1 MNVNFSK
8 KILYAD
14 ADENN
19 LLAMVGTFEKEGYEI
34 FFVNNGSLVIE
45 NAIKIKPDII
55 ILEVVLP
62 NVDGIEICSELR
74 KINSF
79 SDTTIVFLSSRPEDF
94 VHIAALDAGG
104 DCYFLKPLR
113 ARLLLSQI
121 KAIERKGN
129 KNIIKKVRV
138 AKVFNSTLDIDEDKV
153 CALVNGIE
161 IPLPKREFEILQLLL
176 SKPGKVFSRSEIF
189 RTIWNNESSTSER
202 AIDVH
207 ITKLRKKIGE
217 TTIVTHKGLGYKVI
231 I

>member
-1 MNVNFSK
+1 MNFSK

-14 ADENN
+14 TDVNS
-19 LLAMVGTFEKEGYEI
+19 LAAMTETFEKEGYEV
-34 FFVNNGSLVIE
+34 FFIENGSLVIE
-45 NAIKIKPDII
+45 KALQIRPDII

-74 KINSF
+74 KIPSF
-79 SDTTIVFLSSRPEDF
+79 NETLIIFLSSRHEDF

-104 DCYFLKPLR
+104 DGYFLKPIR
-113 ARLLLSQI
+113 SRLMLSQI
-121 KAIERKGN
+121 KAIERRGN
-129 KNIIKKVRV
+129 KNTVKKVRV
-138 AKVFNSTLDIDEDKV
+138 PRIFNPVLDIDEDKV
-153 CALVNGIE
+153 CALVNGTE

-189 RTIWNNESSTSER
+189 RTIWHNESSTSER